1 MRQSPLLNEVL
12 ELNVNFSKFYI
23 YINNK
28 KLCQLIL
35 YVRKREPKG
44 IVSSLKKDAGHV
56 LLA

>member
-44 IVSSLKKDAGHV
+44 IVSSLKKM
-56 LLA
+56 LAMSY